1 MPEKRRFSG
10 RERALL
16 RTLQEI
22 DNMKRVNPRHGSMQ
36 FWPRRRAKSSLA
48 RVRSWPT
55 GKDVTLAGFLGYK
68 VGMAHITA
76 TEPAAKNAPITIP
89 CTILECP
96 PLGILSARFY
106 LNKQIQTEVL
116 AQNLDEALARTIAL
130 PKKNE
135 KTLDNVEKEYDEIRL
150 LMYSQPK
157 LTTIGKKKP
166 DVLEVALGGKEQLDW
181 VKENFDKQIAV
192 SDVFKAGDL
201 VDAHAITTGK
211 GYQGVIKRFGVTLK
225 AKKSEKGQR
234 RVGSRSGGWYA
245 QAHMMYRVA
254 QPGKMGFHTRTEYNK
269 KILIMGDGLENKAG
283 FKRYG
288 EVKNTYVAIK
298 GSLGGSVKRAVKLTV
313 ASRPSKKLNNQ
324 QFNNMK
330 VIL

>member
-1 MPEKRRFSG
+1 
-10 RERALL
+10 
-16 RTLQEI
+16 
-22 DNMKRVNPRHGSMQ
+22 MKRVNPRHGSMQ
-36 FWPRRRAKSSLA
+36 FWPRRRSTSHVA

-55 GKDVTLAGFLGYK
+55 GSDVKPAGFLGYK
-68 VGMAHITA
+68 VGMAHITG
-76 TEPAAKNAPITIP
+76 TDPTAKNAPITVP

-106 LNKQIQTEVL
+106 KNNQIQTEVL
-116 AQNLDEALARTIAL
+116 ASNLDETLARTISL

-135 KTLDNVEKEYDEIRL
+135 KTLDNVDKEYDEIRL
-150 LMYSQPK
+150 LVYTQPK

-166 DVLEVALGGKEQLDW
+166 DVFEVALGGDKQIDW
-181 VKENFDKQIAV
+181 VKENFDKPIALA
-192 SDVFKAGDL
+192 DVFSAGDL

-211 GYQGVIKRFGVTLK
+211 GYQGVIKRFGVSLK

-234 RVGSRSGGWYA
+234 QVGARSGAWSA

-254 QPGKMGFHTRTEYNK
+254 QAGKMGFHTRTEYNK
-269 KILIMGDGLENKAG
+269 KILIIGEGLENKAG

-288 EVKNTYVAIK
+288 QVKNTYIAIK
-298 GSLGGSVKRAVKLTV
+298 GSIGGPVKRGVKLTV
-313 ASRPSKKLNNQ
+313 ASRPSKKLSKQ
-324 QFNNMK
+324 TINNMK